1 MLFASR
7 VGPLIWKQKEKNLS
21 LASRDLI
28 IIIKNISGI
37 WDDKSHLHLQEEKA
51 GIEQPLQTLK
61 QMVVEKRRSQKK
73 QPQVKPTLLPS
84 RNPPKRLSAAL
95 CSQSGGVVKRG
106 ESQEA

>member
-1 MLFASR
+1 MLFANR

-28 IIIKNISGI
+28 IIIKNTSGI
-37 WDDKSHLHLQEEKA
+37 WDDKSHLHLQEQKA

-61 QMVVEKRRSQKK
+61 QMVVEKKRSQKK
-73 QPQVKPTLLPS
+73 AATSQTNSPPKQKS
-84 RNPPKRLSAAL
+84 PKRLSAAL

-106 ESQEA
+106 ESQKA

>member
-61 QMVVEKRRSQKK
+61 QMVVEKKRSQKK
-73 QPQVKPTLLPS
+73 AATSQTNS
-84 RNPPKRLSAAL
+84 PPKQKSPQKIV
-95 CSQSGGVVKRG
+95 CSIV
-106 ESQEA
+106 

>member
-1 MLFASR
+1 MLFANR

-61 QMVVEKRRSQKK
+61 QMVVEKKRSQKK
-73 QPQVKPTLLPS
+73 AATSQTNS
-84 RNPPKRLSAAL
+84 PPKQKSPQKIV
-95 CSQSGGVVKRG
+95 CSIV
-106 ESQEA
+106 

>member
-1 MLFASR
+1 MLFANR

-61 QMVVEKRRSQKK
+61 QMVVEKKRSQKK
-73 QPQVKPTLLPS
+73 VATSQTNS
-84 RNPPKRLSAAL
+84 PPKQKSPQKIV
-95 CSQSGGVVKRG
+95 CSIV
-106 ESQEA
+106 

>member
-37 WDDKSHLHLQEEKA
+37 WDDKSHLHLQEQKA

-61 QMVVEKRRSQKK
+61 QMVVEKKRSQKK
-73 QPQVKPTLLPS
+73 AATSQTNS
-84 RNPPKRLSAAL
+84 PPKQKSPQKIV
-95 CSQSGGVVKRG
+95 CSIV
-106 ESQEA
+106 